1 MNIWKSFEIF
11 NSQAIDFIKKK
22 IVQFIYVEGSN
33 FITDGLFM
41 QAHINNKEDKV
52 QMYVYDNK
60 LYGFLTSSWQRL
72 TKKK

>member
-33 FITDGLFM
+33 FITDGFFM
-41 QAHINNKEDKV
+41 QAHINNKEDNV